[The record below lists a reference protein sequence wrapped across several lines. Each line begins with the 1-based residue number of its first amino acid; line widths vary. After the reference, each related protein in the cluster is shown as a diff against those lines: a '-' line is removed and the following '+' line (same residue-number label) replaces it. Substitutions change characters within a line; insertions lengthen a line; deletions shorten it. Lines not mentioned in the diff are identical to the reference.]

1 MQNDNIYMDQPDVF
15 SENIRKKLEGHEL
28 LVDAACW
35 GEIEVRMNATKKKKV
50 IPFWWWLSGGAAVA
64 TLTLLLTTGSLFNS
78 PTYISKTEKK
88 SIHKNEVV
96 KLETNADE
104 ASNIKS
110 TNESLERKI
119 SKVSGQSTT
128 KKNIKTNRPK
138 IESYL
143 TDIQSAKI
151 DSVKQNT
158 QTESPT
164 DISVINNQIA
174 ESTTK
179 TKDSVSSNSTNKY
192 IPNALVTKNT
202 EVQTDKPKSK
212 EGWLLAASVN
222 QAGSTSLGNSGDLLF
237 ASDGKNYLSNA
248 ETNYTSIMTANDFE
262 KIKYYSALSVGLV
275 VRKNLS
281 NTISVESGL
290 MYSYLF
296 SSFEKSGFV
305 SYDATLA
312 LYYLG
317 IPINLVA
324 QIWKNNKWEFYVSGG
339 GMVEK
344 GLRSIYTQNQ
354 HTGNQTITTTAETGI
369 TGFQWSLN
377 GAVGVTYKLH
387 RNIGIYLEPKVSYF
401 FHNNQPVSVRT
412 EQPAIIGLTAGLRF
426 QL

>member
-15 SENIRKKLEGHEL
+15 SENIRQKLEGHEL
-28 LVDAACW
+28 PVDAACW
-35 GEIEVRMNATKKKKV
+35 GEIEARMNANKKKKV

-64 TLTLLLTTGSLFNS
+64 TMALLMTIGSLFNS

-88 SIHKNEVV
+88 NIHTTGAIRREKV
-96 KLETNADE
+96 LSQTA
-104 ASNIKS
+104 NIKS
-110 TNESLERKI
+110 TREYQER
-119 SKVSGQSTT
+119 TTNNT
-128 KKNIKTNRPK
+128 KKQITVNKPEIANNVTGNK
-138 IESYL
+138 L
-143 TDIQSAKI
+143 TGTDSA
-151 DSVKQNT
+151 KQNT

-174 ESTTK
+174 ESTE
-179 TKDSVSSNSTNKY
+179 TKDSVSNNSTNKY
-192 IPNALVTKNT
+192 IPNTLVAETI
-202 EVQTDKPKSK
+202 EEQTYKPKSK

-222 QAGSTSLGNSGDLLF
+222 QAGSTSLGNSGDFSF

-262 KIKYYSALSVGLV
+262 KIKYYSALSVGLA
-275 VRKNLS
+275 VRKNIS
-281 NTISVESGL
+281 NAISVESGL

-296 SSFEKSGFV
+296 SSFEKNGFV

-312 LYYLG
+312 LHYLG
-317 IPINLVA
+317 IPVNLVA
-324 QIWKNNKWEFYVSGG
+324 PIWKNNKWEFYVSGG

-401 FHNNQPVSVRT
+401 FHNNQPVSART